1 LARLANKKQEK
12 TMIYYGNENTANAL
26 TRVLT
31 NTKRTWDVCAD
42 FIAPSVIVEIEIY
55 KKAVYNAYKKGVKIR
70 YVFEFTSENL
80 RYCKELM
87 NIAEVR
93 HLDGIKGNFGIS
105 DETEYLATATLKR
118 AKPMTQLIYSNV
130 AELIEQQKYV
140 FETLWSKAIPA
151 EQRIIEIEKETSL
164 GRTEIVQDSHQ
175 TKKKFF
181 DLVTSAKFEV
191 LLILPTANAY
201 LRHERMGMLTLL
213 VQKARENHIK
223 VRVLTPTSKDIENL
237 LQKLE
242 VQEENKGRGIEEN
255 FIVRQVEL
263 ESEIKST
270 ILLVDRKT
278 CLTAELIDDL
288 KENFVEAIG
297 SSTYSSSIPTVL
309 SYVSIFESLWKQVEL
324 HELLKANDKMQK
336 EFINIAAHE
345 LRTPIE
351 PLLLGTQSLKR
362 KYPNEERLSLLIRNA
377 KRLQRLTMNILDVT
391 RIESKSLS
399 LKKEK
404 INLSNII
411 RDTLAEYRS
420 QIMKLDDN
428 VKVEFRCTDDF
439 IVEGDKE
446 RLSQVISNFLSN
458 ALKFT
463 QKGRIVISA
472 RREQKDNNVIV
483 SIIDTGT
490 GINPKIFPNLFSKFA
505 TESFEGM
512 GLGLYISKSIIQA
525 HSGKIWAKNNDDGR
539 GATFSFSLPLAQP

>member
-1 LARLANKKQEK
+1 LAKVANKKQEK
-12 TMIYYGNENTANAL
+12 TLVFYGNKNTANIF
-26 TRVLT
+26 TRVLS

-42 FIAPSVIVEIEIY
+42 LVAPFLIVEIEVY
-55 KKAVYNAYKKGVKIR
+55 KKATYAAHKKGVKIR
-70 YVFEFTSENL
+70 YIFEFTSENL

-93 HLDGIKGNFGIS
+93 HLDGNKGNFGIS
-105 DETEYLATATLKR
+105 DETEYLAAAILKR
-118 AKPMTQLIYSNV
+118 GKLMTQLIYSNV
-130 AELIEQQKYV
+130 AGLIEQQKYV

-151 EQRIIEIEKETSL
+151 EQKIIEIEKGTSL
-164 GRTEIVQDSHQ
+164 GKTEIVQDSHQ
-175 TKKKFF
+175 TKKIFF
-181 DLVTSAKFEV
+181 EMVRSAKVEILV
-191 LLILPTANAY
+191 ILPTANAF
-201 LRHERMGMLTLL
+201 LRHERMGMLPLL
-213 VQKARENHIK
+213 MQKARENHIR
-223 VRVLTPTSKDIENL
+223 VRVLTPTSNSIENK

-242 VQEENKGRGIEEN
+242 AQEERGVGEN

-362 KYPNEERLSLLIRNA
+362 KYPNEERLSLLVRNA
-377 KRLQRLTMNILDVT
+377 KRLQRLTTNILDVT
-391 RIESKSLS
+391 RIESKSLG
-399 LKKEK
+399 LNKER
-404 INLSNII
+404 INLSNIM
-411 RDTLAEYRS
+411 RDTLAEYKS

-446 RLSQVISNFLSN
+446 RLSQVISNLLGN

-463 QKGRIVISA
+463 QKGSIVISA
-472 RREQKDNNVIV
+472 RRMQKDNNVIV

-505 TESFEGM
+505 TKSFEGI

-525 HSGKIWAKNNDDGR
+525 HSGKIWAKNYDDGK

>member
-1 LARLANKKQEK
+1 MASLAHKKQEK
-12 TMIYYGNENTANAL
+12 TVVFYGNENAANTF
-26 TRVLT
+26 TRVLS
-31 NTKRTWDVCAD
+31 NTKKTWDVCAD

-55 KKAVYNAYKKGVKIR
+55 KSAIYNAYKKGVKLRCI
-70 YVFEFTSENL
+70 FEFTSENL

-105 DETEYLATATLKR
+105 DNTEYLATSTLKK

-140 FETLWSKAIPA
+140 FETLWSKAIHPD
-151 EQRIIEIEKETSL
+151 QRIRDIEKGISF
-164 GRTEIVQDSHQ
+164 GKTEIVQDSYK
-175 TKKKFF
+175 TKKIFF
-181 DLVTSAKFEV
+181 DIVKSAKVEV
-191 LLILPTANAY
+191 LLILPTASAF
-201 LRHERMGMLTLL
+201 LRHERMGMLPLL
-213 VQKARENHIK
+213 MQKARENHLK
-223 VRVLTPTSKDIENL
+223 VRILSPPSKHIEDTI
-237 LQKLE
+237 QKLE
-242 VQEENKGRGIEEN
+242 AQEENEEREEN
-255 FIVRQVEL
+255 FIVRSGEL
-263 ESEIKST
+263 ESEIRST
-270 ILLVDRKT
+270 IIVVDRKI

-288 KENFVEAIG
+288 QENFVEAIG
-297 SSTYSSSIPTVL
+297 SSTYSSSNPTVL

-324 HELLKANDKMQK
+324 HELLKANDKIQK

-362 KYPNEERLSLLIRNA
+362 KYPNEEQLSLLVRNA
-377 KRLQRLTMNILDVT
+377 KRLQRLTMDILDVT

-399 LKKEK
+399 LKRER
-404 INLSNII
+404 INLSDVI
-411 RDTLAEYRS
+411 RDTLAEYKS

-446 RLSQVISNFLSN
+446 RLSQVVSNLLNN

-463 QKGRIVISA
+463 QQGSIVISA
-472 RREQKDNNVIV
+472 KITRKGDSVIV

-505 TESFEGM
+505 TESFEGI
-512 GLGLYISKSIIQA
+512 GLGLFISKSIVQA
-525 HSGKIWAKNNDDGR
+525 HSGTIWAKNNDDGK
-539 GATFSFSLPLAQP
+539 GATFSFCLPLARP